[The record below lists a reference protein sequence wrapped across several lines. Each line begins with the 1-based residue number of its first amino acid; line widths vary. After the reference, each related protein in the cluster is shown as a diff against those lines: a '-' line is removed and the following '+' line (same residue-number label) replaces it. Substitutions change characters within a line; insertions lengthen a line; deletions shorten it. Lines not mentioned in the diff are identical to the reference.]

1 MKTYNLKT
9 LKASSYRA
17 ITHKKIENKFLQSHN
32 LFVMIR
38 NLWLIMATHCIFLS
52 PCWCLLVLNYS
63 ETVKAVTLAFCRFST
78 VHEKH
83 SCQIEISPRSCM
95 RRLRDASE
103 MHPYRL
109 GKLSVGI
116 CTVVKPL
123 VNYGTFAWNPILKYP
138 MKIIE
143 NMHRRASKQ
152 IQRNIER
159 IWLT

>member
-116 CTVVKPL
+116 CNSCEATRQLWNFCLKSNPKISNE
-123 VNYGTFAWNPILKYP
+123 NYWKHAP
-138 MKIIE
+138 
-143 NMHRRASKQ
+143 
-152 IQRNIER
+152 
-159 IWLT
+159 